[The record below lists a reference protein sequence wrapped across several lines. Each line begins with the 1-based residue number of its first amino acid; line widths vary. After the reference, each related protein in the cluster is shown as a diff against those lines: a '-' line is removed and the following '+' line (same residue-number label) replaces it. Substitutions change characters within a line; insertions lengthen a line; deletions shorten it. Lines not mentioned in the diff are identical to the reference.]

1 MAELD
6 PEERAVLSATL
17 GAMRRAPSVTVGYR
31 TLSAD
36 EAREILRR
44 PHVAEAVA
52 EGVRA
57 ALALE
62 GAPQAAA
69 LLVDTVGDDTAPL
82 KHRLEAANSV
92 LDRAGYPRQSSIA
105 AELGSKA
112 PSEMTAAELEHA
124 AALAARR
131 LADANAIVVDSVPI
145 RDAIPDN
152 AKDLFE

>member
-1 MAELD
+1 MAELT
-6 PEERAVLSATL
+6 PEERAVLGAAISAV
-17 GAMRRAPSVTVGYR
+17 RRTPAVTVGYR

-44 PHVAEAVA
+44 PHVAEAMA
-52 EGVRA
+52 DQVRGL
-57 ALALE
+57 LALE

-69 LLVDTVGDDTAPL
+69 LLVDTVGNGDAPL

-105 AELGSKA
+105 AELGTKA
-112 PSEMTAAELEHA
+112 PSEMTRAELEAA

-131 LADANAIVVDSVPI
+131 LAEVNAIEVDSVPV
-145 RDAIPDN
+145 RDAIPED
-152 AKDLFE
+152 ALDLFD